1 VQHKKSFGPKNGNP
15 RQLPPIRVIRAA
27 AMAVAVTSALAA
39 GNVWALTLGK
49 LTVQSFLGEPLRAE
63 IDVSSITDSEASS
76 IQIGVASPERFS
88 AASMNFSPSLSDLRF
103 QLVPRPNG
111 RYVIQLTSQ
120 RLVTEPFL
128 DLVVQANWANGQL
141 LRSYTMLFD
150 PPNLRPAPAPL
161 LPATP
166 SPPVVTQVR
175 PSAPVP
181 PPMPSVSRPT
191 PSSPATSQGTN
202 RVEVRRGDTAS
213 EIAVKQLP
221 EGVSLDQMLVA
232 MLRANPGAFIDN
244 NVNRLRAGVVLD
256 VPDAT
261 LAAAIPKQEA
271 RQLVQAQ
278 IRDFNEYRRRL
289 AGVAPAQDTPS
300 AARSAAGTVQ
310 TEVTD
315 QQPAAQALDRLTLAQ
330 AGKPAPETDQIAQSR
345 QQQATEQRADELNR
359 NLQELERLRQA
370 ATTSPSTEVASSA
383 PAQEPV
389 VPVEAGPPVAAPSAP
404 EPESTA
410 APAPA
415 TVAVPEAVTPVESGS
430 FIQSLIGHPLALP
443 AGGGVFALLA
453 LLGLLRWRQ
462 RKSSEVLGQPT
473 EPDSESYVHAEGQ
486 TVNTSESAP
495 VSSMMYSPSQLD
507 AGGDVDPVAEADV
520 FLAYGRDKQAEEILL
535 EFIRL
540 HPDRL
545 PVRLKLL
552 EIYAQRNDIALFNAQ
567 AANVKDLTQGLGS
580 DWQQV
585 REVGL
590 RVDPDNPLYL
600 SAAEPNPSAG
610 PSTQPP
616 DIDLRFDNE
625 ATASQ
630 IEADELDRLLQ
641 TDSPLKATEADLE
654 LNRPTETVADEAV
667 TKMDFEIDLSPDN
680 AAQAATASTGD
691 STLDFDLDLTDIES
705 PAPSAA
711 SAPPPDLPGEVKAL
725 SLDLDLELDE
735 PAASPSTESPS
746 SPDAAGMDTDALAG
760 FELDENLGGN
770 DPLQTKLSLAE
781 EFQAIGDH
789 DGARSLAEEV
799 EAEATGDMKERA
811 RAFLAQLS

>member
-1 VQHKKSFGPKNGNP
+1 
-15 RQLPPIRVIRAA
+15 
-27 AMAVAVTSALAA
+27 MAVAVTSALAA

-150 PPNLRPAPAPL
+150 PPNLRPAPSPL

-289 AGVAPAQDTPS
+289 AGMAPAQDTPS

-404 EPESTA
+404 GPESTA

-462 RKSSEVLGQPT
+462 RKSSEVLSQPT

-641 TDSPLKATEADLE
+641 TDSPLKATEADIE
-654 LNRPTETVADEAV
+654 LNRPPETVADEAV

-711 SAPPPDLPGEVKAL
+711 SAPPLDLPGEVKAL